1 MINDYDKQE
10 YLEYLNA
17 KSLDR
22 KRKAPLVFAILGLL
36 LGVFMGGGVIFSLI
50 SLSLWL
56 RYKKLGGTSLKWTLV
71 LGVVGLVL
79 NLAFIVSLELI
90 IILSKTPMPL

>member
-50 SLSLWL
+50 SISLWL

>member
-50 SLSLWL
+50 SISLWL

-90 IILSKTPMPL
+90 IILAKTPMPL